1 MFVRLINWALSAALI
16 GTLVSIFTIGAGYLL
31 IKPNLPEINL
41 VDEDVL
47 QIPLKVLTSDGV
59 LIGEFGDQ
67 KRRTIE
73 YKEIPQNLKN
83 AFLAAEDDQFFEH
96 SGVRLTSL
104 IRAVFQMVQ
113 SGEIVSGGGTI
124 TMQVVRG
131 YLLSRDQKIIRKIK
145 EIYLA
150 FELESSASKEEIFS
164 LYLNTIFLGN
174 RSYGVEAAANKYFS
188 KSINEL
194 TLAESALIASS
205 AQLPS
210 RINPIRSPDR
220 SIIRRNW
227 ILGRMYKLGYIG
239 RAQFL
244 LAKAEPINLTQLDSS
259 FSLDGRYIA
268 EITRQAMIERYGLS
282 VYKDG
287 LSVITTIDSSLQQA
301 AIESA
306 AKNLYAYDKRHGWR
320 EPVNLLSKIPDL
332 IFQELQDGN
341 LDILYQDSNTSDELG
356 MRQLNISIIRS
367 VITTIDSSLQQA
379 ALESVAKNLY
389 AYDKR
394 HGWREPVNL
403 LSKIPD
409 SIFKELQDGNLDI
422 LYQDSITPDELGMR
436 QLNISVIRDFFKDFV
451 NSDRHSVGIV
461 MDVKPERI
469 IYLNNSFQLETLF
482 WDDAYEWA
490 RPRITINKLGPR
502 PQNFYDILRL
512 GDLIYL
518 SEMNGNYYLDQVPD
532 AEVAFISADPSSG
545 AIKTYIGGL
554 NFSKSNFDRVKQSYP
569 QAGSS
574 FKPFIYASAFANGY
588 KASDKINDAPIIF
601 EDSNLESSW
610 RPENYTGKFYGPIRL
625 REALVQSVNLVSIKL
640 LREMGIPLT
649 QNYLSRF
656 GFSKS
661 RLAPDLSLAL
671 GSSSFSPAEMVR
683 AYSIM
688 VNSDDPKDL
697 FFIERVMDR
706 NGKTIFQNPQIDN
719 KKKNIDA
726 FPWFQTQLTE
736 EIKPFYL
743 LPPIQKES
751 MASIDPRVT
760 FITKDILREAL
771 SRGSNGRKTQVLNR
785 DDIAGKTGTTND
797 AISTWFSG
805 FHSDLV
811 TTVWIGTDDFSSL
824 GDNEFGSSIALPT
837 WVDFMK
843 TALMSLPEED
853 WKIPKGLSYVRVD
866 RETGKPVDESSK
878 NSYFELFLDE

>member
-1 MFVRLINWALSAALI
+1 MFSKLINWAFLAALI
-16 GTLVSIFTIGAGYLL
+16 ATLLSIFTIGVGYIV
-31 IKPNLPEINL
+31 IKPSLPEINL
-41 VDEDVL
+41 IDEDVL

-73 YKEIPQNLKN
+73 YQQIPKNLKN

-96 SGVRLTSL
+96 NGIRIPSL
-104 IRAVFQMVQ
+104 LRAFYQMIQ

-131 YLLSRDQKIIRKIK
+131 YLLSREQKIIRKIK

-174 RSYGVEAAANKYFS
+174 RSYGVEAAANKYFA
-188 KSINEL
+188 KSIDDL

-239 RAQFL
+239 RAQLL
-244 LAKAEPINLTQLDSS
+244 LAQSEPIKLTQLDSS
-259 FSLDGRYIA
+259 FTLDGRYIA
-268 EITRQAMIERYGLS
+268 EITRQAMIDRYGLS

-287 LSVITTIDSSLQQA
+287 L
-301 AIESA
+301 
-306 AKNLYAYDKRHGWR
+306 
-320 EPVNLLSKIPDL
+320 
-332 IFQELQDGN
+332 
-341 LDILYQDSNTSDELG
+341 
-356 MRQLNISIIRS
+356 S

-394 HGWREPVNL
+394 HGWREPINL
-403 LSKIPD
+403 LSKIPE
-409 SIFKELQDGNLDI
+409 SIFKELQAGNLNV
-422 LYQDSITPDELGMR
+422 LYEESNISDSLGMKQR
-436 QLNISVIRDFFKDFV
+436 NVSVIRDFFEELVSLD
-451 NSDRHSVGIV
+451 NHSAGIV
-461 MDVKPERI
+461 IDVKPERVV
-469 IYLNNSFQLETLF
+469 YLNNSFQLESLF
-482 WDDAYEWA
+482 WNDSYNWA
-490 RPRITINKLGPR
+490 RRRIDINKLGPR
-502 PQNFYDILRL
+502 PQNFYDILSL

-518 SEMNGNYYLDQVPD
+518 SKANGSHYLDQVPD

-649 QNYLSRF
+649 QDYLSRF

-683 AYSIM
+683 AYSIL
-688 VNSDDPKDL
+688 VNSKDPKDL
-697 FFIERVMDR
+697 FFIERIIDR
-706 NGKTIFQNPQIDN
+706 DGKTIFQNPQLEN
-719 KKKNIDA
+719 KEKNITA
-726 FPWFQTQLTE
+726 FPWFQTQFTD

-743 LPPIQKES
+743 LPSINKQSIE
-751 MASIDPRVT
+751 SIDPRVS
-760 FITKDILREAL
+760 FITKDILRETL
-771 SRGSNGRKTQVLNR
+771 SRGSYRRKVQVLKR
-785 DDIAGKTGTTND
+785 SDIAGKTGTTND

-805 FHSDLV
+805 FHNNLA
-811 TTVWIGTDDFSSL
+811 TTVWVGTDDFSSL
-824 GDNEFGSSIALPT
+824 GNNEFGSSIALPT
-837 WVDFMK
+837 WIDFMK
-843 TALMSLPEED
+843 TALVSLPEED

-866 RETGKPVDESSK
+866 LETGRPVDETSQ
-878 NSYFELFLDE
+878 NSYFELFLDEDS

>member
-1 MFVRLINWALSAALI
+1 MFIRLINWALAIALI
-16 GTLVSIFTIGAGYLL
+16 GSIASILTIGIGYLL
-31 IKPNLPEINL
+31 IKPTLPEINL

-73 YKEIPQNLKN
+73 YDQIPQNLKN

-96 SGVRLTSL
+96 GGIRIPSL
-104 IRAVFQMVQ
+104 IRAFYQMIQ

-131 YLLSRDQKIIRKIK
+131 YLLSREQKIIRKIK

-150 FELESSASKEEIFS
+150 FELEGSATKEEIFS

-194 TLAESALIASS
+194 TLAEAALIASS

-220 SIIRRNW
+220 SIVRRNW

-244 LAKAEPINLTQLDSS
+244 LAKSEPIKLTQLDSN

-301 AIESA
+301 ALESVS
-306 AKNLYAYDKRHGWR
+306 KNLYIYDKRHGWR
-320 EPVNLLSKIPDL
+320 EPINLLSKISES
-332 IFQELQDGN
+332 IFEELQAGN
-341 LDILYQDSNTSDELG
+341 LEILYEESNTSDELG
-356 MRQLNISIIRS
+356 M
-367 VITTIDSSLQQA
+367 
-379 ALESVAKNLY
+379 K
-389 AYDKR
+389 
-394 HGWREPVNL
+394 
-403 LSKIPD
+403 
-409 SIFKELQDGNLDI
+409 
-422 LYQDSITPDELGMR
+422 
-436 QLNISVIRDFFKDFV
+436 QLNISVIRDFFKELV
-451 NSDRHSVGIV
+451 NLDKHSGGIV
-461 MDVKPERI
+461 IDVKPERVL
-469 IYLNNSFQLETLF
+469 YLNNAFQLESLF
-482 WDDAYEWA
+482 WDDAYKWA
-490 RPRITINKLGPR
+490 RRKIDINKLGPR
-502 PQNFYDILRL
+502 PQNFYDILRM

-518 SEMNGNYYLDQVPD
+518 SEQNGNYYLDQIPD
-532 AEVAFISADPSSG
+532 AEVAFISTDPSNG

-554 NFSKSNFDRVKQSYP
+554 NFSKSNFDRIKQSYP

-588 KASDKINDAPIIF
+588 QASDKINDAPIIF
-601 EDSNLESSW
+601 EDANLESSW

-649 QNYLSRF
+649 KNYLSRF
-656 GFSKS
+656 GFPVS

-688 VNSDDPKDL
+688 ANSDDPQDL
-697 FFIERVMDR
+697 YFIERIEDR
-706 NGKTIFQNPQIDN
+706 NGKIIFQNPQTEN

-743 LPPIQKES
+743 LPPLSKES
-751 MASIDPRVT
+751 LEPIDPRVT

-771 SRGSNGRKTQVLNR
+771 SRGSNGRKTQVLR
-785 DDIAGKTGTTND
+785 RGDIAGKTGTTND

-805 FHSDLV
+805 FHNDLV
-811 TTVWIGTDDFSSL
+811 STVWVGTDDFSSL

-843 TALMSLPEED
+843 KALTNLPEED
-853 WKIPKGLSYVRVD
+853 WSMPKGLSYVRVD
-866 RETGKPVDESSK
+866 RETGQPVDENSK
-878 NSYFELFLDE
+878 NSYFELFFDEEI

>member
-1 MFVRLINWALSAALI
+1 MFSKLINWAFLAALI
-16 GTLVSIFTIGAGYLL
+16 ATLVSIFTIGVGYIV
-31 IKPNLPEINL
+31 IKPSLPEINL

-73 YKEIPQNLKN
+73 YQQIPKNLKN

-96 SGVRLTSL
+96 NGIRIPSL
-104 IRAVFQMVQ
+104 LRAFYQMIQ

-131 YLLSRDQKIIRKIK
+131 YLLSREQKIIRKIK

-150 FELESSASKEEIFS
+150 FELESSATKEEIFS
-164 LYLNTIFLGN
+164 IYLNTIFLGN
-174 RSYGVEAAANKYFS
+174 RSYGVEAAANKYFA
-188 KSINEL
+188 KSIDDL

-239 RAQFL
+239 RAQLL
-244 LAKAEPINLTQLDSS
+244 LAQSEPIKLTQLDSS
-259 FSLDGRYIA
+259 FTLDGRYIA
-268 EITRQAMIERYGLS
+268 EITRQAMIDRYGLS

-287 LSVITTIDSSLQQA
+287 L
-301 AIESA
+301 
-306 AKNLYAYDKRHGWR
+306 
-320 EPVNLLSKIPDL
+320 
-332 IFQELQDGN
+332 
-341 LDILYQDSNTSDELG
+341 
-356 MRQLNISIIRS
+356 S

-394 HGWREPVNL
+394 HGWREPINL
-403 LSKIPD
+403 LSKIPE
-409 SIFKELQDGNLDI
+409 SIFKELQAGNLNV
-422 LYQDSITPDELGMR
+422 LYEESNISDSLGMKQR
-436 QLNISVIRDFFKDFV
+436 NVSVIRDFFEELVSLD
-451 NSDRHSVGIV
+451 NHSAGIV
-461 MDVKPERI
+461 IDVKPERVV
-469 IYLNNSFQLETLF
+469 YLNNSFQLESLF
-482 WDDAYEWA
+482 WNDSYNWA
-490 RPRITINKLGPR
+490 RRRIDINKLGPR
-502 PQNFYDILRL
+502 PQNFYDILSL

-518 SEMNGNYYLDQVPD
+518 SKANGSYYLDQVPD

-649 QNYLSRF
+649 QDYLSRF

-683 AYSIM
+683 AYSIL
-688 VNSDDPKDL
+688 VNSKDPKDL
-697 FFIERVMDR
+697 FFIERIIDR
-706 NGKTIFQNPQIDN
+706 DGKTIFQNPQLEN
-719 KKKNIDA
+719 KEKNITA
-726 FPWFQTQLTE
+726 FPWFQTQFTD

-743 LPPIQKES
+743 LPS
-751 MASIDPRVT
+751 MNKQSIESIDPRVS
-760 FITKDILREAL
+760 FITKDILRETL
-771 SRGSNGRKTQVLNR
+771 SRGSYRRKVQVLKR
-785 DDIAGKTGTTND
+785 SDIAGKTGTTND

-805 FHSDLV
+805 FHNNLA
-811 TTVWIGTDDFSSL
+811 TTVWVGTDDFSSL
-824 GDNEFGSSIALPT
+824 GNNEFGSSIALPA
-837 WVDFMK
+837 WIDFMK
-843 TALMSLPEED
+843 TALVSLPEED

-866 RETGKPVDESSK
+866 LETGRPVDETSQ
-878 NSYFELFLDE
+878 NSYFELFLDEDS

>member
-1 MFVRLINWALSAALI
+1 MFIRLINWALVAALI
-16 GTLVSIFTIGAGYLL
+16 GTLASILTIGIGFLVV
-31 IKPNLPEINL
+31 KPSLPEINL
-41 VDEDVL
+41 VDEDAL

-73 YKEIPQNLKN
+73 YDQIPQNLKN

-96 SGVRLTSL
+96 YGVRIPSF
-104 IRAVFQMVQ
+104 IRAFYQMVR

-131 YLLSRDQKIIRKIK
+131 YLLSREQKFIRKIK

-150 FELESSASKEEIFS
+150 FELESSATKEEIFS
-164 LYLNTIFLGN
+164 IYLNTIFLGN

-188 KSINEL
+188 KSISEL

-227 ILGRMYKLGYIG
+227 ILSRMYKLGYIG

-244 LAKAEPINLTQLDSS
+244 LAKSEPINLTQLDSN

-268 EITRQAMIERYGLS
+268 EITRQAMIDRYGLS

-301 AIESA
+301 ALESV
-306 AKNLYAYDKRHGWR
+306 AKNLYEYDKRHGWR
-320 EPVNLLSKIPDL
+320 EPINLLSKISES
-332 IFQELQDGN
+332 IFEELQVGN
-341 LDILYQDSNTSDELG
+341 LDILFEESSTADDLG
-356 MRQLNISIIRS
+356 MGQLNISIIR
-367 VITTIDSSLQQA
+367 DFFEEL
-379 ALESVAKNLY
+379 
-389 AYDKR
+389 
-394 HGWREPVNL
+394 VNL
-403 LSKIPD
+403 DK
-409 SIFKELQDGNLDI
+409 
-422 LYQDSITPDELGMR
+422 
-436 QLNISVIRDFFKDFV
+436 
-451 NSDRHSVGIV
+451 HSGGIV
-461 MDVKPERI
+461 IDVKPERI
-469 IYLNNSFQLETLF
+469 IYLNNSFKLESLF
-482 WDDAYEWA
+482 WDDSYKWA
-490 RPRITINKLGPR
+490 RKKIDINKLGPR
-502 PQNFYDILRL
+502 PENFYDILRK

-518 SEMNGNYYLDQVPD
+518 SKKNGNYYLDQVPD
-532 AEVAFISADPSSG
+532 AEVAFISTDPSNG

-640 LREMGIPLT
+640 LREMGIPLA
-649 QNYLSRF
+649 QNYLSKF
-656 GFSKS
+656 GFSRS

-688 VNSDDPKDL
+688 VNAEDPKDL
-697 FFIERVMDR
+697 FFIERIEDR
-706 NGKTIFQNPQIDN
+706 NGKTIFQNFQTEN
-719 KKKNIDA
+719 KKKNINA
-726 FPWFQTQLTE
+726 FPWFQTQLTK

-743 LPPIQKES
+743 LPPIKKQSPE
-751 MASIDPRVT
+751 SIDPRVT

-771 SRGSNGRKTQVLNR
+771 SRGSNGRKTQVLR
-785 DDIAGKTGTTND
+785 RSDIAGKTGTTND

-805 FHSDLV
+805 FHNDLV

-824 GDNEFGSSIALPT
+824 GENEFGSSIALPT

-843 TALMSLPEED
+843 SALPNLPKKD

-866 RETGKPVDESSK
+866 RDTGQPVDESSR
-878 NSYFELFLDE
+878 NSYFELFLDEEI

>member
-1 MFVRLINWALSAALI
+1 MFVRLINWALVAALI
-16 GTLVSIFTIGAGYLL
+16 GTLAAILTIGMGYLF
-31 IKPNLPEINL
+31 IKPSLPEINL
-41 VDEDVL
+41 VDEGVL
-47 QIPLKVLTSDGV
+47 QIPLKVLTSDGI

-73 YKEIPQNLKN
+73 YEQIPQNLKN

-96 SGVRLTSL
+96 GGVRVPSF
-104 IRAVFQMVQ
+104 IRAFYQMIQ

-131 YLLSRDQKIIRKIK
+131 YLLSREQKIIRKIK

-150 FELESSASKEEIFS
+150 FELESSATKEEIFS

-174 RSYGVEAAANKYFS
+174 RAYGVEAAANKYFS

-194 TLAESALIASS
+194 TLSESALIASS

-244 LAKAEPINLTQLDSS
+244 LAKSEPIHLTQLDSN

-268 EITRQAMIERYGLS
+268 EIARQAMIDRYGLS

-301 AIESA
+301 ALESVA
-306 AKNLYAYDKRHGWR
+306 INLYDYDKRHGWR
-320 EPVNLLSKIPDL
+320 EPINLLSKISES
-332 IFQELQDGN
+332 IFEELQAGN
-341 LDILYQDSNTSDELG
+341 LDILYEESNTLDELS
-356 MRQLNISIIRS
+356 MKQLN
-367 VITTIDSSLQQA
+367 V
-379 ALESVAKNLY
+379 
-389 AYDKR
+389 
-394 HGWREPVNL
+394 
-403 LSKIPD
+403 
-409 SIFKELQDGNLDI
+409 
-422 LYQDSITPDELGMR
+422 
-436 QLNISVIRDFFKDFV
+436 SVIRDFFEELLNLDK
-451 NSDRHSVGIV
+451 HSGGIV
-461 MDVKPERI
+461 IDVKPERI
-469 IYLNNSFQLETLF
+469 IYLNNSFQLESLF
-482 WDDAYEWA
+482 WDESYKWA
-490 RPRITINKLGPR
+490 RRKIDINKLGPR
-502 PQNFYDILRL
+502 PQNFYDILRK

-518 SEMNGNYYLDQVPD
+518 SERNGNYYLDQVPD
-532 AEVAFISADPSSG
+532 AEVAFISTDPSNG
-545 AIKTYIGGL
+545 AIKTYVGGL

-656 GFSKS
+656 GFSSS

-688 VNSDDPKDL
+688 VKPEDPKDL
-697 FFIERVMDR
+697 FFIERIEDR
-706 NGKTIFQNPQIDN
+706 NGKTIFQNPQTEN

-743 LPPIQKES
+743 LPPLTKKSLEP
-751 MASIDPRVT
+751 IDPRVT

-771 SRGSNGRKTQVLNR
+771 SRGSNGRKTQVLR
-785 DDIAGKTGTTND
+785 RSDIAGKTGTTND

-805 FHSDLV
+805 FHNDLV
-811 TTVWIGTDDFSSL
+811 STVWVGTDDFSSL

-843 TALMSLPEED
+843 KALTNLPEED

-866 RETGKPVDESSK
+866 RETGQPVDENSK
-878 NSYFELFLDE
+878 NSYFELFLDEEI

>member
-1 MFVRLINWALSAALI
+1 MIVRLINWALVAALI
-16 GTLVSIFTIGAGYLL
+16 GTLISIFTIGIGYLV
-31 IKPNLPEINL
+31 IKPSLPEINL

-47 QIPLKVLTSDGV
+47 QIPLKVFTSDGV

-96 SGVRLTSL
+96 QGIRIPSL
-104 IRAVFQMVQ
+104 IRAFYQMIQ

-131 YLLSRDQKIIRKIK
+131 YLLSREQKIIRKIK

-150 FELESSASKEEIFS
+150 FELESSLTKEEIFS

-194 TLAESALIASS
+194 TLAESALLASS

-220 SIIRRNW
+220 AVIRRNW
-227 ILGRMYKLGYIG
+227 ILGRMFKLGYIG

-244 LAKAEPINLTQLDSS
+244 IAKSEPINLTQLDSS
-259 FSLDGRYIA
+259 FSVDGRYIA

-287 LSVITTIDSSLQQA
+287 LSVITTIDSKLQQY
-301 AIESA
+301 AIESTV
-306 AKNLYAYDKRHGWR
+306 KNLYIYDKRHGWR
-320 EPVNLLSKIPDL
+320 EPKNLLSRIPQL
-332 IFQELQDGN
+332 VFKELQMGN
-341 LDILYQDSNTSDELG
+341 LDILYEESNTE
-356 MRQLNISIIRS
+356 
-367 VITTIDSSLQQA
+367 
-379 ALESVAKNLY
+379 
-389 AYDKR
+389 DK
-394 HGWREPVNL
+394 
-403 LSKIPD
+403 
-409 SIFKELQDGNLDI
+409 
-422 LYQDSITPDELGMR
+422 LGMR
-436 QLNISVIRDFFKDFV
+436 QLNISVIRDLFAELLNLDK
-451 NSDRHSVGIV
+451 HSGGIV
-461 MDVKPERI
+461 IDIKPERVT
-469 IYLNNSFQLETLF
+469 YLSNTFQLESFF
-482 WDDAYEWA
+482 WNDTYKWA
-490 RPRITINKLGPR
+490 RQRININKFGPR

-518 SEMNGNYYLDQVPD
+518 SDLNGAIYLDQVPE
-532 AEVAFISADPSSG
+532 AEVAFISTDPSNG

-574 FKPFIYASAFANGY
+574 FKPFIYSAAFASGY

-649 QNYLSRF
+649 QNYLSKF
-656 GFSKS
+656 GFKKS

-683 AYSIM
+683 AYSILA
-688 VNSDDPKDL
+688 NSEDPKDL
-697 FFIERVMDR
+697 FFIERILDR
-706 NGKTIFQNPQIDN
+706 KGNIIFENPQTKN
-719 KKKNIDA
+719 KEKNIDA
-726 FPWFQTQLTE
+726 FPWFQTQITE

-743 LPPIQKES
+743 LPPINKES
-751 MASIDPRVT
+751 IGPIDPRVT
-760 FITKDILREAL
+760 YITKDILREAL
-771 SRGSNGRKTQVLNR
+771 MRGTNRRKVQVLNR
-785 DDIAGKTGTTND
+785 KDIAGKTGTTND

-805 FHSDLV
+805 FHNNLV
-811 TTVWIGTDDFSSL
+811 TTVWVGTDDFSSL
-824 GDNEFGSSIALPT
+824 GDMEFGSTIALPT
-837 WVDFMK
+837 WVDFMQMAS
-843 TALMSLPEED
+843 TNLPEED
-853 WKIPKGLSYVRVD
+853 WKMPEGLSYIRVD
-866 RETGKPVDESSK
+866 RETGRPVDETSQ
-878 NSYFELFLDE
+878 NSYFELSLDEDI

>member
-1 MFVRLINWALSAALI
+1 MIVRLINWALVAALI
-16 GTLVSIFTIGAGYLL
+16 GTLISIFTIGIGYLV
-31 IKPNLPEINL
+31 IKPSLPEINL

-47 QIPLKVLTSDGV
+47 QIPLKVFTSDGV

-96 SGVRLTSL
+96 QGIRIPSL
-104 IRAVFQMVQ
+104 IRAFYQMIQ

-131 YLLSRDQKIIRKIK
+131 YLLSREQKIIRKIK

-150 FELESSASKEEIFS
+150 FELESSLTKEEIFS

-194 TLAESALIASS
+194 TLAESALLASS

-220 SIIRRNW
+220 AVIRRNW
-227 ILGRMYKLGYIG
+227 ILGRMFKLGYIG

-244 LAKAEPINLTQLDSS
+244 IAKSEPINLTQLDSS
-259 FSLDGRYIA
+259 FLVDGRYIA

-287 LSVITTIDSSLQQA
+287 LSVITTIDSKLQQY
-301 AIESA
+301 AIESIE
-306 AKNLYAYDKRHGWR
+306 KNLYTYDKRHGWR
-320 EPVNLLSKIPDL
+320 EPKNLLSRIPQL
-332 IFQELQDGN
+332 VFKELQMGN
-341 LDILYQDSNTSDELG
+341 LDILYEESNTE
-356 MRQLNISIIRS
+356 
-367 VITTIDSSLQQA
+367 
-379 ALESVAKNLY
+379 
-389 AYDKR
+389 DK
-394 HGWREPVNL
+394 
-403 LSKIPD
+403 
-409 SIFKELQDGNLDI
+409 
-422 LYQDSITPDELGMR
+422 LGMR
-436 QLNISVIRDFFKDFV
+436 QLNISVIRDLFAELLNLDK
-451 NSDRHSVGIV
+451 HSGGIV
-461 MDVKPERI
+461 IDIKPERVT
-469 IYLNNSFQLETLF
+469 YLSNTFQLESFF
-482 WDDAYEWA
+482 WNDTYKWA
-490 RPRITINKLGPR
+490 RQRININKFGPR

-518 SEMNGNYYLDQVPD
+518 SDLNGAIYLDQVPE
-532 AEVAFISADPSSG
+532 AEVAFISTDPSNG

-574 FKPFIYASAFANGY
+574 FKPFIYSAAFASGY

-649 QNYLSRF
+649 QNYLSKF
-656 GFSKS
+656 GFAKS

-683 AYSIM
+683 AYSILA
-688 VNSDDPKDL
+688 NSEDPKDL
-697 FFIERVMDR
+697 FFIERILDR
-706 NGKTIFQNPQIDN
+706 KGNIIFENPQTKN
-719 KKKNIDA
+719 KEKNIDA
-726 FPWFQTQLTE
+726 FPWFQTQITE

-743 LPPIQKES
+743 LPPINKE
-751 MASIDPRVT
+751 SIDPRVT
-760 FITKDILREAL
+760 YITKDILREAL
-771 SRGSNGRKTQVLNR
+771 MRGTNRRKVQVLNR
-785 DDIAGKTGTTND
+785 KDIAGKTGTTND

-805 FHSDLV
+805 FHNNLV
-811 TTVWIGTDDFSSL
+811 TTVWVGTDDFSSL
-824 GDNEFGSSIALPT
+824 GDMEFGSTIALPT
-837 WVDFMK
+837 WVDFMQ
-843 TALMSLPEED
+843 TASTNLPEED
-853 WKIPKGLSYVRVD
+853 WKMPEGLSYIRVD
-866 RETGKPVDESSK
+866 RETGRPVDETSQ
-878 NSYFELFLDE
+878 NSYFELSLDEDI

>member
-244 LAKAEPINLTQLDSS
+244 LAKSEPINLTQLDSS

-287 LSVITTIDSSLQQA
+287 L
-301 AIESA
+301 
-306 AKNLYAYDKRHGWR
+306 
-320 EPVNLLSKIPDL
+320 
-332 IFQELQDGN
+332 
-341 LDILYQDSNTSDELG
+341 
-356 MRQLNISIIRS
+356 S

-436 QLNISVIRDFFKDFV
+436 QLNISVIRDFFEEF
-451 NSDRHSVGIV
+451 R
-461 MDVKPERI
+461 
-469 IYLNNSFQLETLF
+469 
-482 WDDAYEWA
+482 
-490 RPRITINKLGPR
+490 
-502 PQNFYDILRL
+502 
-512 GDLIYL
+512 
-518 SEMNGNYYLDQVPD
+518 
-532 AEVAFISADPSSG
+532 
-545 AIKTYIGGL
+545 
-554 NFSKSNFDRVKQSYP
+554 
-569 QAGSS
+569 
-574 FKPFIYASAFANGY
+574 
-588 KASDKINDAPIIF
+588 
-601 EDSNLESSW
+601 
-610 RPENYTGKFYGPIRL
+610 KFR
-625 REALVQSVNLVSIKL
+625 
-640 LREMGIPLT
+640 
-649 QNYLSRF
+649 
-656 GFSKS
+656 
-661 RLAPDLSLAL
+661 
-671 GSSSFSPAEMVR
+671 
-683 AYSIM
+683 
-688 VNSDDPKDL
+688 
-697 FFIERVMDR
+697 
-706 NGKTIFQNPQIDN
+706 
-719 KKKNIDA
+719 
-726 FPWFQTQLTE
+726 
-736 EIKPFYL
+736 
-743 LPPIQKES
+743 
-751 MASIDPRVT
+751 
-760 FITKDILREAL
+760 
-771 SRGSNGRKTQVLNR
+771 
-785 DDIAGKTGTTND
+785 
-797 AISTWFSG
+797 
-805 FHSDLV
+805 
-811 TTVWIGTDDFSSL
+811 
-824 GDNEFGSSIALPT
+824 
-837 WVDFMK
+837 
-843 TALMSLPEED
+843 
-853 WKIPKGLSYVRVD
+853 
-866 RETGKPVDESSK
+866 
-878 NSYFELFLDE
+878 

>member
-1 MFVRLINWALSAALI
+1 MFIRLINWALAIALI
-16 GTLVSIFTIGAGYLL
+16 GSIASILTIGIGYLL
-31 IKPNLPEINL
+31 IKPTLPEINL

-73 YKEIPQNLKN
+73 YDQIPQNLKN

-96 SGVRLTSL
+96 GGIRIPSL
-104 IRAVFQMVQ
+104 IRAFYQMIQ

-131 YLLSRDQKIIRKIK
+131 YLLSREQKIIRKIK

-150 FELESSASKEEIFS
+150 FELEGSATKEEIFS

-194 TLAESALIASS
+194 TLAEAALIASS

-220 SIIRRNW
+220 SIVRRNW
-227 ILGRMYKLGYIG
+227 ILGRMHKLGYIG

-244 LAKAEPINLTQLDSS
+244 LAKSEPIKLTQLDSN

-301 AIESA
+301 ALESVS
-306 AKNLYAYDKRHGWR
+306 KNLYIYDKRHGWR
-320 EPVNLLSKIPDL
+320 EPINLLSKISES
-332 IFQELQDGN
+332 IFEELQAGN
-341 LDILYQDSNTSDELG
+341 LEILYEESNTSDELG
-356 MRQLNISIIRS
+356 M
-367 VITTIDSSLQQA
+367 
-379 ALESVAKNLY
+379 K
-389 AYDKR
+389 
-394 HGWREPVNL
+394 
-403 LSKIPD
+403 
-409 SIFKELQDGNLDI
+409 
-422 LYQDSITPDELGMR
+422 
-436 QLNISVIRDFFKDFV
+436 QLNISVIRDFFKELV
-451 NSDRHSVGIV
+451 NLDKHSGGIV
-461 MDVKPERI
+461 IDVKPERVL
-469 IYLNNSFQLETLF
+469 YLNNAFQLESLF
-482 WDDAYEWA
+482 WDDAYKWA
-490 RPRITINKLGPR
+490 RRKIDINKLGPR
-502 PQNFYDILRL
+502 PQNFYDILRM

-518 SEMNGNYYLDQVPD
+518 SEQNGNYYLDQIPD
-532 AEVAFISADPSSG
+532 AEVAFISTDPSNG

-554 NFSKSNFDRVKQSYP
+554 NFSKSNFDRIKQSYP

-601 EDSNLESSW
+601 EDANLESSW

-649 QNYLSRF
+649 KNYLSRF
-656 GFSKS
+656 GFPVS

-688 VNSDDPKDL
+688 TNSDDPQDL
-697 FFIERVMDR
+697 YFIERIEDR
-706 NGKTIFQNPQIDN
+706 NGKIIFQNPQTKN

-743 LPPIQKES
+743 LPPLSKES
-751 MASIDPRVT
+751 LEPIDPRVT

-771 SRGSNGRKTQVLNR
+771 SRGSNGRKTQVLR
-785 DDIAGKTGTTND
+785 RGDIAGKTGTTND

-805 FHSDLV
+805 FHNDLV
-811 TTVWIGTDDFSSL
+811 STVWVGTDDFSSL

-843 TALMSLPEED
+843 KALTNLPEED
-853 WKIPKGLSYVRVD
+853 WSMPKGLSYVRVD
-866 RETGKPVDESSK
+866 RETGQPVDENSK
-878 NSYFELFLDE
+878 NSYFELFFDEEI

>member
-1 MFVRLINWALSAALI
+1 MFTRLINWVFSVALI
-16 GTLVSIFTIGAGYLL
+16 GTLVSIFIIGAGYFT
-31 IKPNLPEINL
+31 IKPSLPEINL
-41 VDEDVL
+41 VDEDAL
-47 QIPLKVLTSDGV
+47 QIPLKVLTLDGV

-73 YKEIPQNLKN
+73 YEQIPNNLKN
-83 AFLAAEDDQFFEH
+83 AFLAAEDDQFFQH
-96 SGVRLTSL
+96 NGIRISSL
-104 IRAVFQMVQ
+104 IRAVYQMIQ

-131 YLLSRDQKIIRKIK
+131 YLLSREQKIIRKIK

-150 FELESSASKEEIFS
+150 FELESNATKEEIFS

-244 LAKAEPINLTQLDSS
+244 LAKSEPINLTRLDSN
-259 FSLDGRYIA
+259 FVLDGRYIA
-268 EITRQAMIERYGLS
+268 EIARQAMIDRYGLS

-287 LSVITTIDSSLQQA
+287 LSV
-301 AIESA
+301 
-306 AKNLYAYDKRHGWR
+306 
-320 EPVNLLSKIPDL
+320 
-332 IFQELQDGN
+332 F
-341 LDILYQDSNTSDELG
+341 
-356 MRQLNISIIRS
+356 
-367 VITTIDSSLQQA
+367 TTIDSSLQQA
-379 ALESVAKNLY
+379 ALDSVAKNLY

-394 HGWREPVNL
+394 HGWREPINL
-403 LSKIPD
+403 LSRISEP
-409 SIFKELQDGNLDI
+409 IFKELKAGNLDI
-422 LYQDSITPDELGMR
+422 LYEESNTLDELGMR
-436 QLNISVIRDFFKDFV
+436 QRNISVIRDFFEETINLDK
-451 NSDRHSVGIV
+451 HSGGIV
-461 MDVKPERI
+461 IDVKPERVM
-469 IYLNNSFQLETLF
+469 YLNNSFQLESLF
-482 WDDAYEWA
+482 WDDSYKWA
-490 RPRITINKLGPR
+490 RRKIDINKLGPR
-502 PQNFYDILRL
+502 PQNFYDILRM

-518 SEMNGNYYLDQVPD
+518 SKKNGNYYLDQVPD
-532 AEVAFISADPSSG
+532 AEVAFISTDPSNG

-640 LREMGIPLT
+640 LREMGIPLA
-649 QNYLSRF
+649 QDYLSRF
-656 GFSKS
+656 GFPLS

-683 AYSIM
+683 AYSLLA
-688 VNSDDPKDL
+688 NSEASKDL
-697 FFIERVMDR
+697 FFIERIEDR
-706 NGKTIFQNPQIDN
+706 NGKTIFQNPKVEN
-719 KKKNIDA
+719 KQKNFDA
-726 FPWFQTQLTE
+726 FPWFQTQLAE

-743 LPPIQKES
+743 LPPISKKPMET
-751 MASIDPRVT
+751 IDPRVT

-771 SRGSNGRKTQVLNR
+771 SKGSNGRKTEVLNR
-785 DDIAGKTGTTND
+785 NDIAGKTGTTND

-805 FHSDLV
+805 LHNDLV

-824 GDNEFGSSIALPT
+824 GDNEFGSTIALPT
-837 WVDFMK
+837 WVDFMSK
-843 TALMSLPEED
+843 ALPILPEEE

-866 RETGKPVDESSK
+866 RETGQPVDENSK
-878 NSYFELFLDE
+878 NSYFELFLDEGI

>member
-16 GTLVSIFTIGAGYLL
+16 GTLVSIFTILGGYLL

-96 SGVRLTSL
+96 SGVRLASL

-150 FELESSASKEEIFS
+150 FELESFASKEEIFS

-244 LAKAEPINLTQLDSS
+244 LAKSELINLTQLDSN

-268 EITRQAMIERYGLS
+268 EITRQAMINRYGLS

-287 LSVITTIDSSLQQA
+287 LSVFTTIDSSLQKA
-301 AIESA
+301 ALESV
-306 AKNLYAYDKRHGWR
+306 AKNLYEYDKRHGWR
-320 EPVNLLSKIPDL
+320 EPVNLLS
-332 IFQELQDGN
+332 
-341 LDILYQDSNTSDELG
+341 
-356 MRQLNISIIRS
+356 R
-367 VITTIDSSLQQA
+367 
-379 ALESVAKNLY
+379 
-389 AYDKR
+389 
-394 HGWREPVNL
+394 
-403 LSKIPD
+403 IPD
-409 SIFKELQDGNLDI
+409 SIFKELKDGNLDI

-436 QLNISVIRDFFKDFV
+436 QLNISVIRDLFKEV
-451 NSDRHSVGIV
+451 INSDRHSAGIII
-461 MDVKPERI
+461 DVKPERI
-469 IYLNNSFQLETLF
+469 IYLNNSFQLESLF
-482 WDDAYEWA
+482 WNDSYEWA

-502 PQNFYDILRL
+502 PDNFYDILRL

-518 SEMNGNYYLDQVPD
+518 SEMDGNYYLDQVPD
-532 AEVAFISADPSSG
+532 AEVAFISTNPSNG
-545 AIKTYIGGL
+545 AVKTYIGGL

-574 FKPFIYASAFANGY
+574 FKPFIYASAFANSY
-588 KASDKINDAPIIF
+588 SASDKINDAPIIF
-601 EDSNLESSW
+601 EDANLESSW

-625 REALVQSVNLVSIKL
+625 REALIQSVNLVSIKL

-683 AYSIM
+683 AYSIL

-697 FFIERVMDR
+697 FFIERVVDR
-706 NGKTIFQNPQIDN
+706 NGKTIFQNPQVKN
-719 KKKNIDA
+719 KTKNIDA
-726 FPWFQTQLTE
+726 FPWFQTQLIE

-743 LPPIQKES
+743 LPPIQGES
-751 MASIDPRVT
+751 ITSIDPRVT

-771 SRGSNGRKTQVLNR
+771 SRGSNGRKTQILNR
-785 DDIAGKTGTTND
+785 SDIAGKTGTTND

-805 FHSDLV
+805 FHNDLV
-811 TTVWIGTDDFSSL
+811 TTVWVGTDDFSSL
-824 GDNEFGSSIALPT
+824 GDSEFGSSIALPA

-843 TALMSLPEED
+843 TALVNLPEEE

-866 RETGKPVDESSK
+866 RETGRPVDESSK

>member
-1 MFVRLINWALSAALI
+1 MIVRLINWALVAALI
-16 GTLVSIFTIGAGYLL
+16 GTLISIFTIGIGYLV
-31 IKPNLPEINL
+31 IKPSLPEINL

-47 QIPLKVLTSDGV
+47 QIPLKVFTSDGV

-96 SGVRLTSL
+96 QGIRIPSL
-104 IRAVFQMVQ
+104 IRAFYQMIQ

-131 YLLSRDQKIIRKIK
+131 YLLSREQKIIRKIK

-150 FELESSASKEEIFS
+150 FELESSLTKEEIFS

-194 TLAESALIASS
+194 TLAESALLASS

-220 SIIRRNW
+220 AVIRRNW
-227 ILGRMYKLGYIG
+227 ILGRMFKLGYIG

-244 LAKAEPINLTQLDSS
+244 IAKSEPINLTQLDSS
-259 FSLDGRYIA
+259 FSVDGRYIA

-287 LSVITTIDSSLQQA
+287 LSVITTIDSKLQQY
-301 AIESA
+301 AIESIE
-306 AKNLYAYDKRHGWR
+306 KNLYIYDKRHGWR
-320 EPVNLLSKIPDL
+320 EPKNLLSRIPEL
-332 IFQELQDGN
+332 VFEELQMGN
-341 LDILYQDSNTSDELG
+341 LDVLYEESNTEDKLG
-356 MRQLNISIIRS
+356 MRQLN
-367 VITTIDSSLQQA
+367 V
-379 ALESVAKNLY
+379 
-389 AYDKR
+389 
-394 HGWREPVNL
+394 
-403 LSKIPD
+403 
-409 SIFKELQDGNLDI
+409 
-422 LYQDSITPDELGMR
+422 
-436 QLNISVIRDFFKDFV
+436 SVIRDLFAELLNLDK
-451 NSDRHSVGIV
+451 HSGGIV
-461 MDVKPERI
+461 IDIKPERVT
-469 IYLNNSFQLETLF
+469 YLSNTFQLESFF
-482 WDDAYEWA
+482 WNDTYKWA
-490 RPRITINKLGPR
+490 RQRININKFGPR

-518 SEMNGNYYLDQVPD
+518 SDLNGAIYLDQVPE
-532 AEVAFISADPSSG
+532 AEVAFISTDPSNG

-574 FKPFIYASAFANGY
+574 FKPFIYSAAFASGY

-640 LREMGIPLT
+640 LREMGIPVT
-649 QNYLSRF
+649 QNYLSKF
-656 GFSKS
+656 GFAKS

-683 AYSIM
+683 AYSILA
-688 VNSDDPKDL
+688 NTEDPKDL
-697 FFIERVMDR
+697 FFIERILDR
-706 NGKTIFQNPQIDN
+706 KGNIIFKNPQTKN
-719 KKKNIDA
+719 KEKNIDA
-726 FPWFQTQLTE
+726 FPWFRTQITE

-743 LPPIQKES
+743 LPPINKES
-751 MASIDPRVT
+751 TGLIDPRVT
-760 FITKDILREAL
+760 YITKDILREAL
-771 SRGSNGRKTQVLNR
+771 MKGANRRKVQVLNR
-785 DDIAGKTGTTND
+785 NDIAGKTGTTND

-805 FHSDLV
+805 FHNNLV
-811 TTVWIGTDDFSSL
+811 TTVWVGTDDFSSL
-824 GDNEFGSSIALPT
+824 GDMEFGSTIALPT
-837 WVDFMK
+837 WVDFMQ
-843 TALMSLPEED
+843 TASTNLPEED
-853 WKIPKGLSYVRVD
+853 WKMPEGLSYIRVD
-866 RETGKPVDESSK
+866 RETGRPVDETSQ
-878 NSYFELFLDE
+878 NSYFELSLDEDI

>member
-1 MFVRLINWALSAALI
+1 MFIRLINWALAIALI
-16 GTLVSIFTIGAGYLL
+16 GSIASILSIGIGYLL
-31 IKPNLPEINL
+31 IKPTLPEINL

-73 YKEIPQNLKN
+73 YDQIPQNLKN

-96 SGVRLTSL
+96 GGIRIPSL
-104 IRAVFQMVQ
+104 IRAFYQMIQ

-131 YLLSRDQKIIRKIK
+131 YLLSREQKIIRKIK

-150 FELESSASKEEIFS
+150 FELEGSATKEEIFS

-194 TLAESALIASS
+194 TLAEAALIASS

-220 SIIRRNW
+220 SIVRRNW
-227 ILGRMYKLGYIG
+227 ILGRMHKLGYIG

-244 LAKAEPINLTQLDSS
+244 LAKSEPIKLTQLDSN

-301 AIESA
+301 ALESVS
-306 AKNLYAYDKRHGWR
+306 KNLYIYDKRHGWR
-320 EPVNLLSKIPDL
+320 EPINLLSKISES
-332 IFQELQDGN
+332 IFEELQAGN
-341 LDILYQDSNTSDELG
+341 LEILYEESNTSDELG
-356 MRQLNISIIRS
+356 M
-367 VITTIDSSLQQA
+367 
-379 ALESVAKNLY
+379 K
-389 AYDKR
+389 
-394 HGWREPVNL
+394 
-403 LSKIPD
+403 
-409 SIFKELQDGNLDI
+409 
-422 LYQDSITPDELGMR
+422 
-436 QLNISVIRDFFKDFV
+436 QLNISVIRDFFKELV
-451 NSDRHSVGIV
+451 NLDKHSGGIV
-461 MDVKPERI
+461 IDVKPERVL
-469 IYLNNSFQLETLF
+469 YLNNAFQLESLF
-482 WDDAYEWA
+482 WDDAYKWA
-490 RPRITINKLGPR
+490 RRKIDINKLGPR
-502 PQNFYDILRL
+502 PQNFYDILRM

-518 SEMNGNYYLDQVPD
+518 SEQNGNYYLDQIPD
-532 AEVAFISADPSSG
+532 AEVAFISTDPSNG

-554 NFSKSNFDRVKQSYP
+554 NFSKSNFDRIKQSYP

-588 KASDKINDAPIIF
+588 QASDKINDAPIIF
-601 EDSNLESSW
+601 EDANLESSW

-649 QNYLSRF
+649 KNYLSRF
-656 GFSKS
+656 GFPVS

-688 VNSDDPKDL
+688 ANSDDPQDL
-697 FFIERVMDR
+697 YFIERIEDR
-706 NGKTIFQNPQIDN
+706 NGKIIFQNPQTEN

-743 LPPIQKES
+743 LPPLSKES
-751 MASIDPRVT
+751 LEPIDPRVT

-771 SRGSNGRKTQVLNR
+771 SRGSNGRKTQVLR
-785 DDIAGKTGTTND
+785 RSDIAGKTGTTND

-805 FHSDLV
+805 FHNDLV
-811 TTVWIGTDDFSSL
+811 STVWVGTDDFSSL

-843 TALMSLPEED
+843 KALTNLPEED
-853 WKIPKGLSYVRVD
+853 WSMPKGLSYVRVD
-866 RETGKPVDESSK
+866 RETGQPVDENSK
-878 NSYFELFLDE
+878 NSYFELFFDEEI

>member
-1 MFVRLINWALSAALI
+1 MFVRLINWILSAALF
-16 GTLVSIFTIGAGYLL
+16 GTLLSILFIGAGYLL
-31 IKPNLPEINL
+31 VKPSLPEIDL

-47 QIPLKVLTSDGV
+47 QIPLKVFTSDGV

-73 YKEIPQNLKN
+73 YEDIPLNLKN
-83 AFLAAEDDQFFEH
+83 AFLAAEDDQFFKH
-96 SGVRLTSL
+96 HGIRISSL
-104 IRAVFQMVQ
+104 IRAVYQMIK

-124 TMQVVRG
+124 SMQVVRG
-131 YLLSRDQKIIRKIK
+131 YLLSREQKIIRKIK

-150 FELESSASKEEIFS
+150 FELESYANKEEIFS

-220 SIIRRNW
+220 SLIRRNW

-239 RAQFL
+239 KGQYL
-244 LAKAEPINLTQLDSS
+244 IAKSEPINLTQLESS

-268 EITRQAMIERYGLS
+268 EISRQAMIDRYGLS
-282 VYKDG
+282 AYRDG
-287 LSVITTIDSSLQQA
+287 LSVFTTIDSSLQKA
-301 AIESA
+301 ALESISN
-306 AKNLYAYDKRHGWR
+306 NLYAYDKRHGWR
-320 EPVNLLSKIPDL
+320 EPKNISSQIPEF
-332 IFQELQDGN
+332 IFNELQAGN
-341 LDILYQDSNTSDELG
+341 LDILYQESNILDALG
-356 MRQLNISIIRS
+356 MKQLNISLLRDYFTELVS
-367 VITTIDSSLQQA
+367 F
-379 ALESVAKNLY
+379 
-389 AYDKR
+389 DK
-394 HGWREPVNL
+394 
-403 LSKIPD
+403 
-409 SIFKELQDGNLDI
+409 
-422 LYQDSITPDELGMR
+422 
-436 QLNISVIRDFFKDFV
+436 
-451 NSDRHSVGIV
+451 HSVGMVI
-461 MDVKPERI
+461 DVKPERV
-469 IYLNNSFQLETLF
+469 IYLNNAFKIKQLL
-482 WDDAYEWA
+482 WDDSYKWA
-490 RPRITINKLGPR
+490 KKKIDINKLGPS
-502 PQNFYDILRL
+502 PQNFYDILRM
-512 GDLIYL
+512 GDLIYTT
-518 SEMNGNYYLDQVPD
+518 EINGNFFLDQVPD
-532 AEVAFISADPSSG
+532 AEVAFISTDPSSG
-545 AIKTYIGGL
+545 AIKTYVGGL
-554 NFSKSNFDRVKQSYP
+554 NFSNSNFDRVKQSYP
-569 QAGSS
+569 QSGSS
-574 FKPFIYASAFANGY
+574 FKPFIYTAAFANGY

-649 QNYLSRF
+649 QSYLSRF
-656 GFSKS
+656 GFPVS

-683 AYSIM
+683 AYSILA
-688 VNSDDPKDL
+688 NSEDPKDL
-697 FFIERVMDR
+697 FFIERVVDR
-706 NGKTIFQNPQIDN
+706 NGNTIFKNPQTEN

-743 LPPIQKES
+743 LPPIQNKTLEP
-751 MASIDPRVT
+751 IDPRVT

-771 SRGSNGRKTQVLNR
+771 SRGSNGRKTKVLSR
-785 DDIAGKTGTTND
+785 SDIAGKTGTTND

-805 FHSDLV
+805 FHNNLV

-843 TALMSLPEED
+843 TALSSLPEED
-853 WKIPKGLSYVRVD
+853 WKIPEGLSYVRVD
-866 RETGKPVDESSK
+866 RETGRPVDESSK
-878 NSYFELFLDE
+878 NSYFELSLD

>member
-1 MFVRLINWALSAALI
+1 MFSKLTNWAFLAALI
-16 GTLVSIFTIGAGYLL
+16 ATLVSIFTIGAGYIV
-31 IKPNLPEINL
+31 IKPSLPEINL

-73 YKEIPQNLKN
+73 YQQIPKNLKN

-96 SGVRLTSL
+96 NGIRIPSL
-104 IRAVFQMVQ
+104 LRAFYQMIQ

-131 YLLSRDQKIIRKIK
+131 YLLSREQKIIRKIK

-174 RSYGVEAAANKYFS
+174 RSYGVEAAANKYFA
-188 KSINEL
+188 KSIDDL

-239 RAQFL
+239 RAQLL
-244 LAKAEPINLTQLDSS
+244 LAQSEPIKLTQLDSS
-259 FSLDGRYIA
+259 FTLDGRYIA
-268 EITRQAMIERYGLS
+268 EITRQAMIDRYGLS

-287 LSVITTIDSSLQQA
+287 L
-301 AIESA
+301 
-306 AKNLYAYDKRHGWR
+306 
-320 EPVNLLSKIPDL
+320 
-332 IFQELQDGN
+332 
-341 LDILYQDSNTSDELG
+341 
-356 MRQLNISIIRS
+356 S

-394 HGWREPVNL
+394 HGWREPINL
-403 LSKIPD
+403 LSKIPE
-409 SIFKELQDGNLDI
+409 SIFKELQAGNLNV
-422 LYQDSITPDELGMR
+422 LYEESNISDSLGMKQR
-436 QLNISVIRDFFKDFV
+436 NVSVIRDFFEELVSLD
-451 NSDRHSVGIV
+451 NHSAGIV
-461 MDVKPERI
+461 IDVKPERVV
-469 IYLNNSFQLETLF
+469 YLNNSFQLESLF
-482 WDDAYEWA
+482 WNDSYNWA
-490 RPRITINKLGPR
+490 RRRIDINKLGPR
-502 PQNFYDILRL
+502 PQNFYDILSL

-518 SEMNGNYYLDQVPD
+518 SKANGSYYLDQVPD

-649 QNYLSRF
+649 QDYLSRF

-683 AYSIM
+683 AYSIL
-688 VNSDDPKDL
+688 VNSKDPKDL
-697 FFIERVMDR
+697 FFIERIIDR
-706 NGKTIFQNPQIDN
+706 DGKTIFQNPQSEN
-719 KKKNIDA
+719 KEKNITA
-726 FPWFQTQLTE
+726 FPWFQTQFTD

-743 LPPIQKES
+743 LPS
-751 MASIDPRVT
+751 MNKQSIESIDPRVS
-760 FITKDILREAL
+760 FITKDILRETL
-771 SRGSNGRKTQVLNR
+771 SRGSYRRKVQVLKR
-785 DDIAGKTGTTND
+785 SDIAGKTGTTND

-805 FHSDLV
+805 FHNNLA
-811 TTVWIGTDDFSSL
+811 TTVWVGTDDFSSL
-824 GDNEFGSSIALPT
+824 GNNEFGSSIALPT
-837 WVDFMK
+837 WIDFMK
-843 TALMSLPEED
+843 TALVSLPEED

-866 RETGKPVDESSK
+866 LETGRPVDETSQ
-878 NSYFELFLDE
+878 NSYFELFLDEDS

>member
-1 MFVRLINWALSAALI
+1 
-16 GTLVSIFTIGAGYLL
+16 
-31 IKPNLPEINL
+31 
-41 VDEDVL
+41 
-47 QIPLKVLTSDGV
+47 
-59 LIGEFGDQ
+59 
-67 KRRTIE
+67 
-73 YKEIPQNLKN
+73 
-83 AFLAAEDDQFFEH
+83 
-96 SGVRLTSL
+96 
-104 IRAVFQMVQ
+104 
-113 SGEIVSGGGTI
+113 
-124 TMQVVRG
+124 MQVVRG
-131 YLLSRDQKIIRKIK
+131 YLLSREQKIIRKIK

-174 RSYGVEAAANKYFS
+174 RSYGVEAAANKYFA
-188 KSINEL
+188 KSIDDL

-239 RAQFL
+239 RAQLL
-244 LAKAEPINLTQLDSS
+244 LAQSEPIKLTQLDSS
-259 FSLDGRYIA
+259 FTLDGRYIA
-268 EITRQAMIERYGLS
+268 EITRQAMIDRYGLS

-287 LSVITTIDSSLQQA
+287 L
-301 AIESA
+301 
-306 AKNLYAYDKRHGWR
+306 
-320 EPVNLLSKIPDL
+320 
-332 IFQELQDGN
+332 
-341 LDILYQDSNTSDELG
+341 
-356 MRQLNISIIRS
+356 S

-394 HGWREPVNL
+394 HGWREPINL
-403 LSKIPD
+403 LSKIPE
-409 SIFKELQDGNLDI
+409 SIFKELQAGNLNV
-422 LYQDSITPDELGMR
+422 LYEESNISDSLGMKQR
-436 QLNISVIRDFFKDFV
+436 NVSVIRDFFEELVSLD
-451 NSDRHSVGIV
+451 NHSAGIV
-461 MDVKPERI
+461 IDVKPERVV
-469 IYLNNSFQLETLF
+469 YLNNSFQLESLF
-482 WDDAYEWA
+482 WNDSYNWA
-490 RPRITINKLGPR
+490 RRRIDINKLGPR
-502 PQNFYDILRL
+502 PQNFYDILSL

-518 SEMNGNYYLDQVPD
+518 SKANGSYYLDQVPD

-649 QNYLSRF
+649 QDYLSRF

-683 AYSIM
+683 AYSIL
-688 VNSDDPKDL
+688 VNSKDPKDL
-697 FFIERVMDR
+697 FFIERIIDR
-706 NGKTIFQNPQIDN
+706 DGKTIFQNPQLEN
-719 KKKNIDA
+719 KEKNITA
-726 FPWFQTQLTE
+726 FPWFQTQFTD

-743 LPPIQKES
+743 LPSINKQSIE
-751 MASIDPRVT
+751 SIDPRVS
-760 FITKDILREAL
+760 FITKDILRETL
-771 SRGSNGRKTQVLNR
+771 SRGSYRRKVQVLKR
-785 DDIAGKTGTTND
+785 SDIAGKTGTTND

-805 FHSDLV
+805 FHNNLA
-811 TTVWIGTDDFSSL
+811 TTVWVGTDDFSSL
-824 GDNEFGSSIALPT
+824 GNNEFGSSIALPT
-837 WVDFMK
+837 WIDFMK
-843 TALMSLPEED
+843 TALVSLPEED

-866 RETGKPVDESSK
+866 LETGRPVDETSQ
-878 NSYFELFLDE
+878 NSYFELFLDEDS

>member
-1 MFVRLINWALSAALI
+1 MFSKLINWAFLAALI
-16 GTLVSIFTIGAGYLL
+16 ATLVSIFTIGVGYIV
-31 IKPNLPEINL
+31 IKPSLPEINL

-73 YKEIPQNLKN
+73 YQQIPKNLKN

-96 SGVRLTSL
+96 NGIRIPSL
-104 IRAVFQMVQ
+104 LRAFYQMIQ

-131 YLLSRDQKIIRKIK
+131 YLLSREQKIIRKIK

-174 RSYGVEAAANKYFS
+174 RSYGVEAAANKYFA
-188 KSINEL
+188 KSIDDL

-239 RAQFL
+239 RAQLL
-244 LAKAEPINLTQLDSS
+244 LAQSEPIKLTQLDSS
-259 FSLDGRYIA
+259 FTLDGRYIA
-268 EITRQAMIERYGLS
+268 EITRQAMIDRYGLS

-287 LSVITTIDSSLQQA
+287 L
-301 AIESA
+301 
-306 AKNLYAYDKRHGWR
+306 
-320 EPVNLLSKIPDL
+320 
-332 IFQELQDGN
+332 
-341 LDILYQDSNTSDELG
+341 
-356 MRQLNISIIRS
+356 S

-394 HGWREPVNL
+394 HGWREPINL
-403 LSKIPD
+403 LSKIPE
-409 SIFKELQDGNLDI
+409 SIFKELQAGNLNV
-422 LYQDSITPDELGMR
+422 LYEESNISDSLGMKQR
-436 QLNISVIRDFFKDFV
+436 NVSVIRDFFEELVSLD
-451 NSDRHSVGIV
+451 NHSAGIV
-461 MDVKPERI
+461 IDVKPERVV
-469 IYLNNSFQLETLF
+469 YLNNSFQLESLF
-482 WDDAYEWA
+482 WNDSYNWA
-490 RPRITINKLGPR
+490 RRRIDINKLGPR
-502 PQNFYDILRL
+502 PQNFYDILSL

-518 SEMNGNYYLDQVPD
+518 SKANGSYYLDQVPD

-649 QNYLSRF
+649 QDYLSRF

-683 AYSIM
+683 AYSIL
-688 VNSDDPKDL
+688 VNSKDPKDL
-697 FFIERVMDR
+697 FFIERIIDR
-706 NGKTIFQNPQIDN
+706 DGKTIFQNPQSEN
-719 KKKNIDA
+719 KEKNITA
-726 FPWFQTQLTE
+726 FPWFQTQFTD

-743 LPPIQKES
+743 LPS
-751 MASIDPRVT
+751 MNKQSIESIDPRVS
-760 FITKDILREAL
+760 FITKDILRETL
-771 SRGSNGRKTQVLNR
+771 SRGSYRRKVQVLKR
-785 DDIAGKTGTTND
+785 SDIAGKTGTTND

-805 FHSDLV
+805 FHNNLA
-811 TTVWIGTDDFSSL
+811 TTVWVGTDDFSSL
-824 GDNEFGSSIALPT
+824 GNNEFGSSIALPT
-837 WVDFMK
+837 WIDFMK
-843 TALMSLPEED
+843 TALVSLPEED

-866 RETGKPVDESSK
+866 LETGRPVDETSQ
-878 NSYFELFLDE
+878 NSYFELFLDEDS

>member
-1 MFVRLINWALSAALI
+1 MFSKLINWAFLAALI
-16 GTLVSIFTIGAGYLL
+16 ATLVSIFTIGVGYIV
-31 IKPNLPEINL
+31 IKPSLPEINL

-73 YKEIPQNLKN
+73 YQQIPKNLKN

-96 SGVRLTSL
+96 NGIRIPSL
-104 IRAVFQMVQ
+104 LRAFYQMIQ

-131 YLLSRDQKIIRKIK
+131 YLLSREQKIIRKIK

-174 RSYGVEAAANKYFS
+174 RSYGVEAAANKYFA
-188 KSINEL
+188 KSIDDL

-239 RAQFL
+239 RAQLL
-244 LAKAEPINLTQLDSS
+244 LAQSEPIKLTQLDSS
-259 FSLDGRYIA
+259 FTLDGRYIA
-268 EITRQAMIERYGLS
+268 EITRQAMIDRYGLS

-287 LSVITTIDSSLQQA
+287 L
-301 AIESA
+301 
-306 AKNLYAYDKRHGWR
+306 
-320 EPVNLLSKIPDL
+320 
-332 IFQELQDGN
+332 
-341 LDILYQDSNTSDELG
+341 
-356 MRQLNISIIRS
+356 S

-394 HGWREPVNL
+394 HGWREPINL
-403 LSKIPD
+403 LSKIPE
-409 SIFKELQDGNLDI
+409 SIFKELQAGNLNV
-422 LYQDSITPDELGMR
+422 LYEESNISDSLGMKQR
-436 QLNISVIRDFFKDFV
+436 NVSVIRDFFEELVSLD
-451 NSDRHSVGIV
+451 NHSAGIV
-461 MDVKPERI
+461 IDVKPERVV
-469 IYLNNSFQLETLF
+469 YLNNSFQLESLF
-482 WDDAYEWA
+482 WNDSYNWA
-490 RPRITINKLGPR
+490 RRRIDINKLGPR
-502 PQNFYDILRL
+502 PQNFYDILSL

-518 SEMNGNYYLDQVPD
+518 SKANGSYYLDQVPD

-649 QNYLSRF
+649 QDYLSRF

-683 AYSIM
+683 AYSIL
-688 VNSDDPKDL
+688 VNSKNPKDL
-697 FFIERVMDR
+697 FFIERIIDR
-706 NGKTIFQNPQIDN
+706 DGKTIFQNPQSEN
-719 KKKNIDA
+719 KEKNITA
-726 FPWFQTQLTE
+726 FPWFQTQFTD

-743 LPPIQKES
+743 LPSINKQSIE
-751 MASIDPRVT
+751 SIDPRVS
-760 FITKDILREAL
+760 FITKDILRETL
-771 SRGSNGRKTQVLNR
+771 SRGSYRRKVQVLKR
-785 DDIAGKTGTTND
+785 SDIAGKTGTTND

-805 FHSDLV
+805 FHNNLA
-811 TTVWIGTDDFSSL
+811 TTVWVGTDDFSSL
-824 GDNEFGSSIALPT
+824 GNNEFGSSIALPT
-837 WVDFMK
+837 WIDFMK
-843 TALMSLPEED
+843 TALVSLPEED

-866 RETGKPVDESSK
+866 LETGRPVDETSQ
-878 NSYFELFLDE
+878 NSYFELFLDEDS

>member
-1 MFVRLINWALSAALI
+1 MFVRLINWALSAALT
-16 GTLVSIFTIGAGYLL
+16 GTLVSIFTIGAGYLI

-41 VDEDVL
+41 VDEDIL

-174 RSYGVEAAANKYFS
+174 RSYGVEAASNKYFS

-210 RINPIRSPDR
+210 RINPLRSPDR

-244 LAKAEPINLTQLDSS
+244 LAKSEPINLSQLDSS

-268 EITRQAMIERYGLS
+268 EIARQAMIDRYGLS

-301 AIESA
+301 ALDSA

-320 EPVNLLSKIPDL
+320 EPVNLLSEIPD
-332 IFQELQDGN
+332 F
-341 LDILYQDSNTSDELG
+341 
-356 MRQLNISIIRS
+356 
-367 VITTIDSSLQQA
+367 
-379 ALESVAKNLY
+379 
-389 AYDKR
+389 
-394 HGWREPVNL
+394 
-403 LSKIPD
+403 
-409 SIFKELQDGNLDI
+409 IFKELQDGNLDI
-422 LYQDSITPDELGMR
+422 LYQDSNTLDELGMR
-436 QLNISVIRDFFKDFV
+436 QLNISLIRDFFEDFV

-461 MDVKPERI
+461 IDVKPERI
-469 IYLNNSFQLETLF
+469 IYLNNSFQLDTLF
-482 WDDAYEWA
+482 WDDTYEWT
-490 RPRITINKLGPR
+490 RLRIDINKLGPR

-532 AEVAFISADPSSG
+532 AEVAFISTDPSSG
-545 AIKTYIGGL
+545 AIKTYIGGM

-656 GFSKS
+656 GFSRA

-697 FFIERVMDR
+697 FFIEKVLDR
-706 NGKTIFQNPQIDN
+706 NGKTIFQNPQVKN

-726 FPWFQTQLTE
+726 FPWFQTQFIE

-743 LPPIQKES
+743 LSPIKKKFLDP
-751 MASIDPRVT
+751 IDPRVT

-771 SRGSNGRKTQVLNR
+771 SRGSNGRKVQVLNR
-785 DDIAGKTGTTND
+785 SDIGGKTGTTND

-805 FHSDLV
+805 FHNNLV
-811 TTVWIGTDDFSSL
+811 TTVWVGTDDFSSL
-824 GDNEFGSSIALPT
+824 GDNEFGSSIALPA

-843 TALMSLPEED
+843 TALVNLPEED

>member
-1 MFVRLINWALSAALI
+1 MIVRLINWALVAALI
-16 GTLVSIFTIGAGYLL
+16 GTLISIFTIGIGYLV
-31 IKPNLPEINL
+31 IKPSLPEINL

-47 QIPLKVLTSDGV
+47 QIPLKVFTSDGV

-96 SGVRLTSL
+96 QGIRIPSL
-104 IRAVFQMVQ
+104 IRAFYQMIQ

-131 YLLSRDQKIIRKIK
+131 YLLSREQKIIRKIK

-150 FELESSASKEEIFS
+150 FELESSLTKEEIFS

-194 TLAESALIASS
+194 TLAESALLASS

-220 SIIRRNW
+220 AVIRRNW
-227 ILGRMYKLGYIG
+227 ILGRMFKLGYIG

-244 LAKAEPINLTQLDSS
+244 IAKSEPINLTQLDSS
-259 FSLDGRYIA
+259 FSVDGRYIA

-287 LSVITTIDSSLQQA
+287 LSVITTIDSKLQQY
-301 AIESA
+301 AIESIE
-306 AKNLYAYDKRHGWR
+306 KNLYTYDKRHGWR
-320 EPVNLLSKIPDL
+320 EPKNLLSRIPESV
-332 IFQELQDGN
+332 FEELQKGN
-341 LDILYQDSNTSDELG
+341 LGILYEESNTEDKLG
-356 MRQLNISIIRS
+356 MRQLN
-367 VITTIDSSLQQA
+367 V
-379 ALESVAKNLY
+379 
-389 AYDKR
+389 
-394 HGWREPVNL
+394 
-403 LSKIPD
+403 
-409 SIFKELQDGNLDI
+409 
-422 LYQDSITPDELGMR
+422 
-436 QLNISVIRDFFKDFV
+436 SVIRDLFAELLNLDK
-451 NSDRHSVGIV
+451 HSGGIV
-461 MDVKPERI
+461 IDIKPERVT
-469 IYLNNSFQLETLF
+469 YLSNTFQLESFF
-482 WDDAYEWA
+482 WNDTYKWA
-490 RPRITINKLGPR
+490 RQRININKFGPR

-518 SEMNGNYYLDQVPD
+518 SDLNGAIYLDQVPE
-532 AEVAFISADPSSG
+532 AEVAFISTDPSTG
-545 AIKTYIGGL
+545 AIKTYVGGL

-574 FKPFIYASAFANGY
+574 FKPFIYSAAFASGY

-640 LREMGIPLT
+640 LREMGIPVT
-649 QNYLSRF
+649 QNYLSKF
-656 GFSKS
+656 GFAKS

-683 AYSIM
+683 AYSILA
-688 VNSDDPKDL
+688 NSEDPKDL
-697 FFIERVMDR
+697 FFIERILDR
-706 NGKTIFQNPQIDN
+706 KGNIIFENPQTKN
-719 KKKNIDA
+719 KEKNIDA
-726 FPWFQTQLTE
+726 FPWFQTQITE

-743 LPPIQKES
+743 LPPINKE
-751 MASIDPRVT
+751 SIDPRVT
-760 FITKDILREAL
+760 YITKDILREAL
-771 SRGSNGRKTQVLNR
+771 MRGTNRRKVQVLNR
-785 DDIAGKTGTTND
+785 QDIAGKTGTTND

-805 FHSDLV
+805 FHNNLV
-811 TTVWIGTDDFSSL
+811 TTVWVGTDDFSSL
-824 GDNEFGSSIALPT
+824 GDMEFGSTIALPT
-837 WVDFMK
+837 WVDFMQ
-843 TALMSLPEED
+843 TASTNLPEED
-853 WKIPKGLSYVRVD
+853 WKMPEGLSYIRVD
-866 RETGKPVDESSK
+866 RETGRPVDETSQ
-878 NSYFELFLDE
+878 NYYFELSLDEDI

>member
-16 GTLVSIFTIGAGYLL
+16 GTLVSIFTILGGYLL

-96 SGVRLTSL
+96 SGVRLASL

-244 LAKAEPINLTQLDSS
+244 LAKSEPINLTQLDSN

-268 EITRQAMIERYGLS
+268 EITRQAMINRYGLS

-287 LSVITTIDSSLQQA
+287 LSVFTTIDSSLQ
-301 AIESA
+301 
-306 AKNLYAYDKRHGWR
+306 K
-320 EPVNLLSKIPDL
+320 
-332 IFQELQDGN
+332 
-341 LDILYQDSNTSDELG
+341 
-356 MRQLNISIIRS
+356 
-367 VITTIDSSLQQA
+367 A

-389 AYDKR
+389 EYDKR

-409 SIFKELQDGNLDI
+409 SIFKELKDGNLDI

-436 QLNISVIRDFFKDFV
+436 QLNISVIRDLFKEV
-451 NSDRHSVGIV
+451 INSDRHSAGIII
-461 MDVKPERI
+461 DVKPERI
-469 IYLNNSFQLETLF
+469 IYLNNSFQLESLF
-482 WDDAYEWA
+482 WNDSYEWA

-502 PQNFYDILRL
+502 PDNFYDILRL

-518 SEMNGNYYLDQVPD
+518 SEMDGNYYLDQVPD
-532 AEVAFISADPSSG
+532 AEVAFISTNPSNG
-545 AIKTYIGGL
+545 AVKTYIGGL

-574 FKPFIYASAFANGY
+574 FKPFIYASAFANSY
-588 KASDKINDAPIIF
+588 RASDKINDAPIIF
-601 EDSNLESSW
+601 EDANLESSW

-683 AYSIM
+683 AYSIL

-697 FFIERVMDR
+697 FFIERVVDR
-706 NGKTIFQNPQIDN
+706 NGKTIFQNPQVKN
-719 KKKNIDA
+719 KTKNIDA
-726 FPWFQTQLTE
+726 FPWFQTQLIE

-743 LPPIQKES
+743 LPPIQGES
-751 MASIDPRVT
+751 ITSIDPRVT

-771 SRGSNGRKTQVLNR
+771 SRGSNGRKTQILNR
-785 DDIAGKTGTTND
+785 SDIAGKTGTTND

-805 FHSDLV
+805 FHNYLV
-811 TTVWIGTDDFSSL
+811 TTVWVGTDDFSSL
-824 GDNEFGSSIALPT
+824 GDNEFGSSIALPA

-843 TALMSLPEED
+843 TALVNLPEEE

-866 RETGKPVDESSK
+866 RETGRPVDESSK
-878 NSYFELFLDE
+878 NSYFELILDE

>member
-1 MFVRLINWALSAALI
+1 MFIRLINWALAIALI
-16 GTLVSIFTIGAGYLL
+16 GSIASILTIGIGYLL
-31 IKPNLPEINL
+31 IKPTLPEINL

-73 YKEIPQNLKN
+73 YDQIPQNLKN

-96 SGVRLTSL
+96 GGIRIPSL
-104 IRAVFQMVQ
+104 IRAFYQMIQ

-131 YLLSRDQKIIRKIK
+131 YLLSREQKIIRKIK

-150 FELESSASKEEIFS
+150 FELEGSATKEEIFS

-194 TLAESALIASS
+194 TLAEAALIASS

-220 SIIRRNW
+220 SIVRRNW
-227 ILGRMYKLGYIG
+227 ILGRMHKLGYIG

-244 LAKAEPINLTQLDSS
+244 LAKSEPIKLTQLDSN

-301 AIESA
+301 ALESA
-306 AKNLYAYDKRHGWR
+306 SKNLYIYDKRHGWR
-320 EPVNLLSKIPDL
+320 EPINLLSKISES
-332 IFQELQDGN
+332 IFEELQAGN
-341 LDILYQDSNTSDELG
+341 LEILYEESNTSDELG
-356 MRQLNISIIRS
+356 M
-367 VITTIDSSLQQA
+367 
-379 ALESVAKNLY
+379 K
-389 AYDKR
+389 
-394 HGWREPVNL
+394 
-403 LSKIPD
+403 
-409 SIFKELQDGNLDI
+409 
-422 LYQDSITPDELGMR
+422 
-436 QLNISVIRDFFKDFV
+436 QLNISVIRDFFKELV
-451 NSDRHSVGIV
+451 NLDKHSGGIV
-461 MDVKPERI
+461 IDVKPERVL
-469 IYLNNSFQLETLF
+469 YLNNAFQLESLF
-482 WDDAYEWA
+482 WDDAYKWA
-490 RPRITINKLGPR
+490 RRKIDINKLGPR
-502 PQNFYDILRL
+502 PQNFYDILRM

-518 SEMNGNYYLDQVPD
+518 SEQNGNYYLDQIPD
-532 AEVAFISADPSSG
+532 AEVAFISTDPSNG

-554 NFSKSNFDRVKQSYP
+554 NFSKSNFDRIKQSYP

-588 KASDKINDAPIIF
+588 QASDKINDAPIIF
-601 EDSNLESSW
+601 EDANLESSW

-649 QNYLSRF
+649 KNYLSRF
-656 GFSKS
+656 GFPVS

-688 VNSDDPKDL
+688 ANSDDPQDL
-697 FFIERVMDR
+697 YFIERIEDR
-706 NGKTIFQNPQIDN
+706 NGKIIFQNPQTEN

-743 LPPIQKES
+743 LPPLSKES
-751 MASIDPRVT
+751 LEPIDPRVT

-771 SRGSNGRKTQVLNR
+771 SRGSNGRKTQVLR
-785 DDIAGKTGTTND
+785 RGDIAGKTGTTND

-805 FHSDLV
+805 FHNDLV
-811 TTVWIGTDDFSSL
+811 STVWVGTDDFSSL

-843 TALMSLPEED
+843 KALTNLPEED
-853 WKIPKGLSYVRVD
+853 WSMPKGLSYVRVD
-866 RETGKPVDESSK
+866 RETGQPVDENSK
-878 NSYFELFLDE
+878 NSYFELFFDEEI

>member
-1 MFVRLINWALSAALI
+1 MFSKLINWAFLAALI
-16 GTLVSIFTIGAGYLL
+16 ATLVSIFTIGVGYIV
-31 IKPNLPEINL
+31 IKPSLPEINL

-73 YKEIPQNLKN
+73 YQQIPKNLKN

-96 SGVRLTSL
+96 NGIRIPSL
-104 IRAVFQMVQ
+104 LRAFYQMIQ

-131 YLLSRDQKIIRKIK
+131 YLLSREQKIIRKIK

-174 RSYGVEAAANKYFS
+174 RSYGVEAAANKYFA
-188 KSINEL
+188 KSIDDL

-239 RAQFL
+239 RAQLL
-244 LAKAEPINLTQLDSS
+244 LAQSEQIKLTQLDSS
-259 FSLDGRYIA
+259 FTLDGRYIA
-268 EITRQAMIERYGLS
+268 EITRQAMIDRYGLS

-287 LSVITTIDSSLQQA
+287 L
-301 AIESA
+301 
-306 AKNLYAYDKRHGWR
+306 
-320 EPVNLLSKIPDL
+320 
-332 IFQELQDGN
+332 
-341 LDILYQDSNTSDELG
+341 
-356 MRQLNISIIRS
+356 S

-394 HGWREPVNL
+394 HGWREPINL
-403 LSKIPD
+403 LSKIPE
-409 SIFKELQDGNLDI
+409 SIFKELQAGNLNV
-422 LYQDSITPDELGMR
+422 LYEESNISDSLGMKQR
-436 QLNISVIRDFFKDFV
+436 NVSVIRDFFEELVSLD
-451 NSDRHSVGIV
+451 NHSAGIV
-461 MDVKPERI
+461 IDVKPERVV
-469 IYLNNSFQLETLF
+469 YLNNSFQLESLF
-482 WDDAYEWA
+482 WNDSYNWA
-490 RPRITINKLGPR
+490 RRRIDINKLGPR
-502 PQNFYDILRL
+502 PQNFYDILSL

-518 SEMNGNYYLDQVPD
+518 SKANGSYYLDQVPD

-649 QNYLSRF
+649 QDYLSRF

-683 AYSIM
+683 AYSIL
-688 VNSDDPKDL
+688 VNSKDPKDL
-697 FFIERVMDR
+697 FFIERIIDR
-706 NGKTIFQNPQIDN
+706 DGKTIFQNPQLEN
-719 KKKNIDA
+719 KEKNITA
-726 FPWFQTQLTE
+726 FPWFQTQFTD

-743 LPPIQKES
+743 LPSINKQSIE
-751 MASIDPRVT
+751 SIDPRVS
-760 FITKDILREAL
+760 FITKDILRETL
-771 SRGSNGRKTQVLNR
+771 SRGSYRRKVQVLKR
-785 DDIAGKTGTTND
+785 SDIAGKTGTTND

-805 FHSDLV
+805 FHNNLA
-811 TTVWIGTDDFSSL
+811 TTVWVGTDDFSSL
-824 GDNEFGSSIALPT
+824 GNNEFGSSIALPA
-837 WVDFMK
+837 WIDFMK
-843 TALMSLPEED
+843 TALVSLPEED

-866 RETGKPVDESSK
+866 LETGRPVDETSQ
-878 NSYFELFLDE
+878 NSYFELFLDEDS

>member
-1 MFVRLINWALSAALI
+1 MFSKLINWAFLAALI
-16 GTLVSIFTIGAGYLL
+16 ATLVSIFTIGVGYIV
-31 IKPNLPEINL
+31 IKPSLPEINL

-73 YKEIPQNLKN
+73 YQQIPKNLKN

-96 SGVRLTSL
+96 NGIRIPSL
-104 IRAVFQMVQ
+104 LRAFYQMIQ

-131 YLLSRDQKIIRKIK
+131 YLLSREQKIIRKIK

-174 RSYGVEAAANKYFS
+174 RSYGVEAAANKYFA
-188 KSINEL
+188 KSIDDL

-239 RAQFL
+239 RAQLL
-244 LAKAEPINLTQLDSS
+244 LAQSEPIKLTQLDSS
-259 FSLDGRYIA
+259 FTLDGRYIA
-268 EITRQAMIERYGLS
+268 EITRQAMIDRYGLS

-287 LSVITTIDSSLQQA
+287 L
-301 AIESA
+301 
-306 AKNLYAYDKRHGWR
+306 
-320 EPVNLLSKIPDL
+320 
-332 IFQELQDGN
+332 
-341 LDILYQDSNTSDELG
+341 
-356 MRQLNISIIRS
+356 S

-394 HGWREPVNL
+394 HGWREPINL
-403 LSKIPD
+403 LSKIPE
-409 SIFKELQDGNLDI
+409 SIFKELQAGNLNV
-422 LYQDSITPDELGMR
+422 LYEESNISDSLGMKQR
-436 QLNISVIRDFFKDFV
+436 NVSVIRDFFEELVSLD
-451 NSDRHSVGIV
+451 NHSAGIV
-461 MDVKPERI
+461 IDVKPERVV
-469 IYLNNSFQLETLF
+469 YLNNSFQLESLF
-482 WDDAYEWA
+482 WNDSYNWA
-490 RPRITINKLGPR
+490 RRRIDINKLGPR
-502 PQNFYDILRL
+502 PQNFYDILSL

-518 SEMNGNYYLDQVPD
+518 SKANGSHYLDQVPD

-649 QNYLSRF
+649 QDYLSRF

-683 AYSIM
+683 AYSIL
-688 VNSDDPKDL
+688 VNSKDPKDL
-697 FFIERVMDR
+697 FFIERIIDR
-706 NGKTIFQNPQIDN
+706 DGKTIFQNPQSEN
-719 KKKNIDA
+719 KEKNITA
-726 FPWFQTQLTE
+726 FPWFQTQFTD

-743 LPPIQKES
+743 LPSINKQSIE
-751 MASIDPRVT
+751 SIDPRVS
-760 FITKDILREAL
+760 FITKDILRETL
-771 SRGSNGRKTQVLNR
+771 SRGSYRRKVQVLKR
-785 DDIAGKTGTTND
+785 SDIAGKTGTTND

-805 FHSDLV
+805 FHNNLA
-811 TTVWIGTDDFSSL
+811 TTVWVGTDDFSSL
-824 GDNEFGSSIALPT
+824 GNNEFGSSIALPT
-837 WVDFMK
+837 WIDFMK
-843 TALMSLPEED
+843 TALVSLPEED

-866 RETGKPVDESSK
+866 LETGRPVDETSQ
-878 NSYFELFLDE
+878 NSYFELFLDEDS

>member
-1 MFVRLINWALSAALI
+1 LSLALVGA
-16 GTLVSIFTIGAGYLL
+16 LVSIFVIGAGYL
-31 IKPNLPEINL
+31 ITKPSLPEINL

-73 YKEIPQNLKN
+73 YEEIPNNLKN
-83 AFLAAEDDQFFEH
+83 AFLAAEDDQFFQH
-96 SGVRLTSL
+96 DGIRISSL
-104 IRAVFQMVQ
+104 IRAVYQMIQ

-131 YLLSRDQKIIRKIK
+131 YLLSREQKIIRKIK

-150 FELESSASKEEIFS
+150 FELESNATKEEIFS

-227 ILGRMYKLGYIG
+227 ILERMYKLGYIG
-239 RAQFL
+239 RAQLL
-244 LAKAEPINLTQLDSS
+244 LAKSEPINLTKSDSN
-259 FSLDGRYIA
+259 FALDGRYIA
-268 EITRQAMIERYGLS
+268 EIVRQAMIDRYGLS

-301 AIESA
+301 A
-306 AKNLYAYDKRHGWR
+306 
-320 EPVNLLSKIPDL
+320 
-332 IFQELQDGN
+332 
-341 LDILYQDSNTSDELG
+341 LD
-356 MRQLNISIIRS
+356 
-367 VITTIDSSLQQA
+367 
-379 ALESVAKNLY
+379 SVAKNLY

-394 HGWREPVNL
+394 HGWREPINL
-403 LSKIPD
+403 LSRISE
-409 SIFKELQDGNLDI
+409 SIFEELKVGNLDI
-422 LYQDSITPDELGMR
+422 LYEESNVLDELGMR
-436 QLNISVIRDFFKDFV
+436 QRNISMIRDFFEEMV
-451 NSDRHSVGIV
+451 NLDKHSGGIV
-461 MDVKPERI
+461 IDVKPERV
-469 IYLNNSFQLETLF
+469 IYLNNSFQLESLF
-482 WDDAYEWA
+482 WNNSYKWA
-490 RPRITINKLGPR
+490 RRKIDINKLGPI
-502 PQNFYDILRL
+502 PQNFYDILRN

-518 SEMNGNYYLDQVPD
+518 SKKNGNYYLDQVPE
-532 AEVAFISADPSSG
+532 AEVAFISTDPSSG
-545 AIKTYIGGL
+545 EIKTYIGGL

-569 QAGSS
+569 QVGSS

-649 QNYLSRF
+649 QEYLSRF
-656 GFSKS
+656 GFPSP

-683 AYSIM
+683 AYSIL
-688 VNSDDPKDL
+688 VNSEDPKDL
-697 FFIERVMDR
+697 FFIKRIEDR
-706 NGKTIFQNPQIDN
+706 NGKIIFQNPKVGN
-719 KKKNIDA
+719 KQKNFDA
-726 FPWFQTQLTE
+726 FPWFQTQLAE

-743 LPPIQKES
+743 LPPISKKPLET
-751 MASIDPRVT
+751 IDPRVT
-760 FITKDILREAL
+760 FIIKDILREAL
-771 SRGSNGRKTQVLNR
+771 SRGSNKRKTEVLNR
-785 DDIAGKTGTTND
+785 NDIAGKTGTTND

-805 FHSDLV
+805 FHNQLV
-811 TTVWIGTDDFSSL
+811 TTVWVGTDDFSSL
-824 GDNEFGSSIALPT
+824 GDNEFGSSIALPA

-843 TALMSLPEED
+843 TALIDLPDED
-853 WKIPKGLSYVRVD
+853 WKIPADLSYVRVD
-866 RETGKPVDESSK
+866 RESGRPIEESSK
-878 NSYFELFLDE
+878 NSYFELFLDEEI

>member
-1 MFVRLINWALSAALI
+1 MLIRLINWILLAALI
-16 GTLVSIFTIGAGYLL
+16 GTLVSIFTIGIGYLL
-31 IKPNLPEINL
+31 IKPSLPEINL

-47 QIPLKVLTSDGV
+47 QIPLKVLTSDGI

-96 SGVRLTSL
+96 GGIRIPSF
-104 IRAVFQMVQ
+104 IRALYQMIQ

-131 YLLSRDQKIIRKIK
+131 YLLSREQKIIRKIK

-150 FELESSASKEEIFS
+150 FELESSATKEEIFS

-244 LAKAEPINLTQLDSS
+244 LAKSEPINLTELDSN

-268 EITRQAMIERYGLS
+268 EITRQAMIDRYGLS

-287 LSVITTIDSSLQQA
+287 LSV
-301 AIESA
+301 
-306 AKNLYAYDKRHGWR
+306 
-320 EPVNLLSKIPDL
+320 
-332 IFQELQDGN
+332 F
-341 LDILYQDSNTSDELG
+341 
-356 MRQLNISIIRS
+356 
-367 VITTIDSSLQQA
+367 TTIDSSLQQA

-389 AYDKR
+389 DYDKR
-394 HGWREPVNL
+394 HGWREPINL
-403 LSKIPD
+403 LSKISE
-409 SIFKELQDGNLDI
+409 SIFEELQVGNLDI
-422 LYQDSITPDELGMR
+422 LYEESNTSDKLGMK
-436 QLNISVIRDFFKDFV
+436 QLNVSVIRDFFEELV
-451 NSDRHSVGIV
+451 NLDKHSGGIV
-461 MDVKPERI
+461 IDVKPERI
-469 IYLNNSFQLETLF
+469 VYLNNSFQLKSLF
-482 WDDAYEWA
+482 WDDSYKWA
-490 RPRITINKLGPR
+490 RRKIDINKLGPR
-502 PQNFYDILRL
+502 PQNFYDILRR

-518 SEMNGNYYLDQVPD
+518 SEKNGNYYLDQVPD
-532 AEVAFISADPSSG
+532 AEVAFISSDPSNG

-656 GFSKS
+656 GFPSS

-671 GSSSFSPAEMVR
+671 GSSSFSPAEMLR

-688 VNSDDPKDL
+688 ANSEDSKDL
-697 FFIERVMDR
+697 FFIERIEDR
-706 NGKTIFQNPQIDN
+706 NGRTIFQNPQTEN
-719 KKKNIDA
+719 KKKNIYA

-743 LPPIQKES
+743 LPPIEKKSQEP
-751 MASIDPRVT
+751 IDPRIT

-771 SRGSNGRKTQVLNR
+771 STGSNGRKTQILNR
-785 DDIAGKTGTTND
+785 SDIAGKTGTTND

-805 FHSDLV
+805 FHNDLV
-811 TTVWIGTDDFSSL
+811 TTVWVGTDDFSSL

-843 TALMSLPEED
+843 TALANLPEEE
-853 WKIPKGLSYVRVD
+853 WKIPEGLSYVRVD
-866 RETGKPVDESSK
+866 RETGRPVDESSK
-878 NSYFELFLDE
+878 NSYFELFLDEGN

>member
-1 MFVRLINWALSAALI
+1 MFIRLINWALAIALI
-16 GTLVSIFTIGAGYLL
+16 GSIASILTIGIGYLL
-31 IKPNLPEINL
+31 IKPTLPEINL

-73 YKEIPQNLKN
+73 YDQIPQNLKN

-96 SGVRLTSL
+96 GGIRIPSL
-104 IRAVFQMVQ
+104 IRAFYQMIQ

-131 YLLSRDQKIIRKIK
+131 YLLSREQKIIRKIK

-150 FELESSASKEEIFS
+150 FELEGSATKEEIFS

-194 TLAESALIASS
+194 TLAEAALIASS

-220 SIIRRNW
+220 SIVRRNW
-227 ILGRMYKLGYIG
+227 ILGRMHKLGYIG

-244 LAKAEPINLTQLDSS
+244 LAKSEPIKLTQLDSN

-301 AIESA
+301 ALESVS
-306 AKNLYAYDKRHGWR
+306 KNLYIYDKRHGWR
-320 EPVNLLSKIPDL
+320 EPINLLSKISES
-332 IFQELQDGN
+332 IFEELQAGN
-341 LDILYQDSNTSDELG
+341 LEILYEESNTSDELG
-356 MRQLNISIIRS
+356 M
-367 VITTIDSSLQQA
+367 
-379 ALESVAKNLY
+379 K
-389 AYDKR
+389 
-394 HGWREPVNL
+394 
-403 LSKIPD
+403 
-409 SIFKELQDGNLDI
+409 
-422 LYQDSITPDELGMR
+422 
-436 QLNISVIRDFFKDFV
+436 QLNISVIRDFFKELV
-451 NSDRHSVGIV
+451 NLDKHSGGIV
-461 MDVKPERI
+461 IDVKPERVL
-469 IYLNNSFQLETLF
+469 YLNNAFQLESLF
-482 WDDAYEWA
+482 WDDAYKWA
-490 RPRITINKLGPR
+490 RRKIDINKLGPR
-502 PQNFYDILRL
+502 PQNFYDILRM

-518 SEMNGNYYLDQVPD
+518 SEQNGNYYLDQIPD
-532 AEVAFISADPSSG
+532 AEVAFISTDPSNG

-554 NFSKSNFDRVKQSYP
+554 NFSKSNFDRIKQSYP

-588 KASDKINDAPIIF
+588 QASDKINDAPIIF
-601 EDSNLESSW
+601 EDANLESSW

-649 QNYLSRF
+649 KNYLSRF
-656 GFSKS
+656 GFPVS

-688 VNSDDPKDL
+688 TNSDDPQDL
-697 FFIERVMDR
+697 YFIERIEDR
-706 NGKTIFQNPQIDN
+706 NGKIIFQNPQTKN

-743 LPPIQKES
+743 LPPLSKES
-751 MASIDPRVT
+751 LEPIDPRVT

-771 SRGSNGRKTQVLNR
+771 SRGSNGRKTQVLR
-785 DDIAGKTGTTND
+785 RSDIAGKTGTTND

-805 FHSDLV
+805 FHNDLV
-811 TTVWIGTDDFSSL
+811 STVWVGTDDFSSL

-843 TALMSLPEED
+843 KALTNLPEED
-853 WKIPKGLSYVRVD
+853 WSMPKGLSYVRVD
-866 RETGKPVDESSK
+866 RETGQPVDENSK
-878 NSYFELFLDE
+878 NSYFELFFDEEI

>member
-1 MFVRLINWALSAALI
+1 MFIRLINWALAIALI
-16 GTLVSIFTIGAGYLL
+16 GSIASILTIGIGYLL
-31 IKPNLPEINL
+31 IKPTLPEINL

-73 YKEIPQNLKN
+73 YDQIPQNLKN

-96 SGVRLTSL
+96 GGIRIPSL
-104 IRAVFQMVQ
+104 IRAFYQMIQ

-131 YLLSRDQKIIRKIK
+131 YLLSREQKIIRKIK

-150 FELESSASKEEIFS
+150 FELEGSATKEEIFS

-194 TLAESALIASS
+194 TLAEAALIASS

-220 SIIRRNW
+220 SIVRRNW
-227 ILGRMYKLGYIG
+227 ILGRMHKLGYIG

-244 LAKAEPINLTQLDSS
+244 LAKSEPIKLTQLDSN

-301 AIESA
+301 ALESVS
-306 AKNLYAYDKRHGWR
+306 KNLYIYDKRHGWR
-320 EPVNLLSKIPDL
+320 EPINLLSKISES
-332 IFQELQDGN
+332 IFEELQAGN
-341 LDILYQDSNTSDELG
+341 LEILYEESNTSDELG
-356 MRQLNISIIRS
+356 M
-367 VITTIDSSLQQA
+367 
-379 ALESVAKNLY
+379 K
-389 AYDKR
+389 
-394 HGWREPVNL
+394 
-403 LSKIPD
+403 
-409 SIFKELQDGNLDI
+409 
-422 LYQDSITPDELGMR
+422 
-436 QLNISVIRDFFKDFV
+436 QLNISVIRDFFKELV
-451 NSDRHSVGIV
+451 NLDKHSGGIV
-461 MDVKPERI
+461 IDVKPERVL
-469 IYLNNSFQLETLF
+469 YLNNAFQLESLF
-482 WDDAYEWA
+482 WDDAYKWA
-490 RPRITINKLGPR
+490 RRKIDINKLGPR
-502 PQNFYDILRL
+502 PQNFYDILRM

-518 SEMNGNYYLDQVPD
+518 SEQNGNYYLDQIPD
-532 AEVAFISADPSSG
+532 AEVAFISTDPSNG

-554 NFSKSNFDRVKQSYP
+554 NFSKSNFDRIKQSYP

-588 KASDKINDAPIIF
+588 QASDKINDAPIIF
-601 EDSNLESSW
+601 EDANLESSW

-649 QNYLSRF
+649 KNYLSRF
-656 GFSKS
+656 GFPVS

-688 VNSDDPKDL
+688 TNSDDPQDL
-697 FFIERVMDR
+697 YFIERIEDR
-706 NGKTIFQNPQIDN
+706 NGKIIFQNPQTEN

-743 LPPIQKES
+743 LPPLSKES
-751 MASIDPRVT
+751 LEPIDPRVT

-771 SRGSNGRKTQVLNR
+771 SRGSNGRKTQVLR
-785 DDIAGKTGTTND
+785 RGDIAGKTGTTND

-805 FHSDLV
+805 FHNDLV
-811 TTVWIGTDDFSSL
+811 STVWVGTDDFSSL

-843 TALMSLPEED
+843 KALTNLPEED
-853 WKIPKGLSYVRVD
+853 WSMPKGLSYVRVD
-866 RETGKPVDESSK
+866 RETGQPVDENSK
-878 NSYFELFLDE
+878 NSYFELFFDEEI

>member
-16 GTLVSIFTIGAGYLL
+16 GTLVSIFTILGGYLL

-96 SGVRLTSL
+96 SGVRLASL

-244 LAKAEPINLTQLDSS
+244 LAKSEPINLTQLDSN

-268 EITRQAMIERYGLS
+268 EITRQAMINRYGLS

-287 LSVITTIDSSLQQA
+287 LSVFTTIDSSLQKA
-301 AIESA
+301 ALESV
-306 AKNLYAYDKRHGWR
+306 AKNLYEYDKRHGWR
-320 EPVNLLSKIPDL
+320 EPVNLLS
-332 IFQELQDGN
+332 
-341 LDILYQDSNTSDELG
+341 
-356 MRQLNISIIRS
+356 R
-367 VITTIDSSLQQA
+367 
-379 ALESVAKNLY
+379 
-389 AYDKR
+389 
-394 HGWREPVNL
+394 
-403 LSKIPD
+403 IPD
-409 SIFKELQDGNLDI
+409 SIFKELKDGNLDI

-436 QLNISVIRDFFKDFV
+436 QLNISVIRDLFKEV
-451 NSDRHSVGIV
+451 INSDRHSAGIII
-461 MDVKPERI
+461 DVKPERI
-469 IYLNNSFQLETLF
+469 IYLNNSFQLESLF
-482 WDDAYEWA
+482 WNDSYEWA

-502 PQNFYDILRL
+502 PDNFYDILRL

-518 SEMNGNYYLDQVPD
+518 SEMDGNYYLDQVPD
-532 AEVAFISADPSSG
+532 AEVAFISTNPSNG
-545 AIKTYIGGL
+545 AVKTYIGGL

-588 KASDKINDAPIIF
+588 RASDKINDAPIIF
-601 EDSNLESSW
+601 EDANLESSW

-640 LREMGIPLT
+640 LREMGIPLA

-683 AYSIM
+683 AYSIL

-697 FFIERVMDR
+697 FFIERVVDR
-706 NGKTIFQNPQIDN
+706 NGKTIFQNPQVKN
-719 KKKNIDA
+719 KTKNIDA
-726 FPWFQTQLTE
+726 FPWFQTQLIE

-743 LPPIQKES
+743 LPPIQGES
-751 MASIDPRVT
+751 ITSIDPRVT

-771 SRGSNGRKTQVLNR
+771 SRGSNGRKTQILNR
-785 DDIAGKTGTTND
+785 SDIAGKTGTTND

-805 FHSDLV
+805 FHNDLV
-811 TTVWIGTDDFSSL
+811 TTVWVGTDDFSSL
-824 GDNEFGSSIALPT
+824 GDSEFGSSIALPA

-843 TALMSLPEED
+843 TALVNLPEEE

-866 RETGKPVDESSK
+866 RETGRPVDESSK